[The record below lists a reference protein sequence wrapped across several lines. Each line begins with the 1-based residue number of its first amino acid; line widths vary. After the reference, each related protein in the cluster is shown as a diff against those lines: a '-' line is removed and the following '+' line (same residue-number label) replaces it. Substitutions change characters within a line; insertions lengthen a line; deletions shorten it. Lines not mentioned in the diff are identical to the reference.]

1 MIDSNV
7 AQNRKFMPAFCCT
20 HADLCRYRKKK
31 SDKWYCR
38 ICKKDNVAVLKNAQ
52 KVSGRTV
59 NGGNITLADDRNRRV
74 RHFQASNFVGG
85 CAICK

>member
-1 MIDSNV
+1 MFDSGD
-7 AQNRKFMPAFCCT
+7 AQARKLMQAFVVLLLIC
-20 HADLCRYRKKK
+20 AGAEKE

-38 ICKKDNVAVLKNAQ
+38 ICKKDNVAVLKSAQ

-59 NGGNITLADDRNRRV
+59 NGGNIIVADDRNRRV
-74 RHFQASNFVGG
+74 RHFQAPDSVGG